1 MKPPKPP
8 MPDMYGSET
17 LSMAEAATMAST
29 AFPPCIMIVVPAS
42 EA

>member
-1 MKPPKPP
+1 

-17 LSMAEAATMAST
+17 LSVAEAATIAST
-29 AFPPCIMIVVPAS
+29 ALPPRIMIVVPAS